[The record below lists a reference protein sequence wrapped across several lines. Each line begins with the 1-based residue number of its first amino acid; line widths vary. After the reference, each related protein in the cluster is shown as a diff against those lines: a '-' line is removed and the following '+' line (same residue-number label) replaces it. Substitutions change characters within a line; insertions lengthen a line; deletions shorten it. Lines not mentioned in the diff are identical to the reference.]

1 MPVQKFRS
9 SDEARRAQR
18 SVPGSEENI
27 RRMRFVLDFWSRVHP
42 REIRRGVTKYRS
54 RNEGDDDAIPLR

>member
-9 SDEARRAQR
+9 SDDARRAQR
-18 SVPGSEENI
+18 STPGSDANI

-42 REIRRGVTKYRS
+42 RQIRRGVTKYRS
-54 RNEGDDDAIPLR
+54 PVEAQDAVP